1 MEINKI
7 YNCDCIDGLKQL
19 ESNTVDLTVTSPPY
33 DNLRSYGDTLEWGFE
48 TFKPIAKELYRV
60 TKPGGVVVWVVGDAC
75 IKGTETCS
83 SFKQALYF
91 VEECGFK
98 LHDTMIYEKNGSSYP
113 VKLASKRYTQ
123 IFEYMFVFVKG
134 EIRKDITLIAD
145 KRNKWAGWTSWGRN
159 TKYDTQGNM
168 LEETPNKPIGEFSLR
183 NNIWKYSVSFND
195 KTGHP
200 AVFPEKLAEDHILSW
215 TKEGDLILD
224 PFMGSGT
231 TAKMAMLNNRNF
243 VGFEKNTEYYEKSL
257 ERIGKYV
264 GKTREKLSGATIT
277 DEDGMSEDLQVNV
290 DDDKELEGKTVLF
303 NKLVEQLNQYFN
315 EQSLGILKQ
324 LQFVFKSKS
333 NDERVKKFYG
343 DDTQE
348 QKQEQKVEE
357 NEMNEED
364 IIKTV
369 EKYFGMKRLPE
380 FVIELNQEA
389 RKRNLQRELDELNG
403 VKPERKRRKRKV
415 EEVEQ
420 QEFVQTPATEIVEDE
435 PMNEPEPVVLEDSMI
450 ETPVIETPIEDN
462 VVKNLV
468 DRFNNDGS
476 EYFTDSQEEENET
489 IITNKRIRGYKV
501 GNVALLV
508 KEDGT
513 TEVCV
518 VADRKKTDN
527 GNFLYSVLIH
537 KEDCTTS
544 LSNVTPEQL
553 KHVYNK
559 KAKSC

>member
-1 MEINKI
+1 M
-7 YNCDCIDGLKQL
+7 
-19 ESNTVDLTVTSPPY
+19 
-33 DNLRSYGDTLEWGFE
+33 
-48 TFKPIAKELYRV
+48 
-60 TKPGGVVVWVVGDAC
+60 
-75 IKGTETCS
+75 
-83 SFKQALYF
+83 
-91 VEECGFK
+91 
-98 LHDTMIYEKNGSSYP
+98 
-113 VKLASKRYTQ
+113 
-123 IFEYMFVFVKG
+123 
-134 EIRKDITLIAD
+134 
-145 KRNKWAGWTSWGRN
+145 
-159 TKYDTQGNM
+159 
-168 LEETPNKPIGEFSLR
+168 
-183 NNIWKYSVSFND
+183 
-195 KTGHP
+195 
-200 AVFPEKLAEDHILSW
+200 
-215 TKEGDLILD
+215 
-224 PFMGSGT
+224 
-231 TAKMAMLNNRNF
+231 
-243 VGFEKNTEYYEKSL
+243 
-257 ERIGKYV
+257 
-264 GKTREKLSGATIT
+264 
-277 DEDGMSEDLQVNV
+277 
-290 DDDKELEGKTVLF
+290 
-303 NKLVEQLNQYFN
+303 
-315 EQSLGILKQ
+315 
-324 LQFVFKSKS
+324 
-333 NDERVKKFYG
+333 
-343 DDTQE
+343 
-348 QKQEQKVEE
+348 VEE

-420 QEFVQTPATEIVEDE
+420 QEFVQIPATEIVEDE
-435 PMNEPEPVVLEDSMI
+435 PMNEPEPVVLEDNTI

-468 DRFNNDGS
+468 DSFNNDGS

>member
-19 ESNTVDLTVTSPPY
+19 ESDSVDLTVTSPPY

-215 TKEGDLILD
+215 TKEGDLVLD

-257 ERIGKYV
+257 ERIGKYI

-277 DEDGMSEDLQVNV
+277 DEDGISEDLQVNV

-348 QKQEQKVEE
+348 QQEQKVKE

-403 VKPERKRRKRKV
+403 VKQERKRIKRKV

-420 QEFVQTPATEIVEDE
+420 QEFVQIPATEIVEDE
-435 PMNEPEPVVLEDSMI
+435 PMNESEPVVLEDSTI

-559 KAKSC
+559 KAKCC

>member
-19 ESNTVDLTVTSPPY
+19 ESNSVDLTVTSPPY

-215 TKEGDLILD
+215 TKEGDLVLD

-277 DEDGMSEDLQVNV
+277 DEDGISEDLQVNV

-348 QKQEQKVEE
+348 QQEQKVKE

-420 QEFVQTPATEIVEDE
+420 QEFVQIPATEIVEDE
-435 PMNEPEPVVLEDSMI
+435 PMNEPEPVVLEDSTI
-450 ETPVIETPIEDN
+450 VTPILATPIEDN

-468 DRFNNDGS
+468 DSFNHDGS

-559 KAKSC
+559 KTKCC

>member
-19 ESNTVDLTVTSPPY
+19 ESDSVDLTVTSPPY

-348 QKQEQKVEE
+348 QKQEQRVEE

-420 QEFVQTPATEIVEDE
+420 QEFVQIPATEIVEDE
-435 PMNEPEPVVLEDSMI
+435 PMNEPEPVVLEDSTI
-450 ETPVIETPIEDN
+450 ETPVIATPIEDN

-468 DRFNNDGS
+468 DSFNNDGS

-559 KAKSC
+559 KAKCC

>member
-113 VKLASKRYTQ
+113 VKLTSKRYTQ

-159 TKYDTQGNM
+159 TKYDLQGNM

-348 QKQEQKVEE
+348 QKQEQRVEE

-420 QEFVQTPATEIVEDE
+420 QEFVQIPATEIVEDE
-435 PMNEPEPVVLEDSMI
+435 PMNEPEPVVLEDSTI
-450 ETPVIETPIEDN
+450 ETPVIATPIEDN

-468 DRFNNDGS
+468 DSFNNDGS

-527 GNFLYSVLIH
+527 GNFIYSVLIH

-559 KAKSC
+559 KAKCC